1 MTSIHP
7 TRSGLQIDTSVWDS
21 AKGTLPLTIDVRL
34 NPKDMRALAEELN
47 RRAGPVPEPPAP
59 RPPAPKPPAPRPPA
73 PAPAVPAPTCTT
85 APSGEPFRRE
95 VPTRDSGW
103 VIVTSD
109 QEGIRV
115 SLDVGTTNHQL
126 TAAQAHSLA
135 DALTTAARHQILT
148 ITRKDPS

>member
-59 RPPAPKPPAPRPPA
+59 KPPAPRP

-115 SLDVGTTNHQL
+115 SLDVGITNHQL
-126 TAAQAHSLA
+126 TAAQAHSLV
-135 DALTTAARHQILT
+135 DALTTAARHQTLT